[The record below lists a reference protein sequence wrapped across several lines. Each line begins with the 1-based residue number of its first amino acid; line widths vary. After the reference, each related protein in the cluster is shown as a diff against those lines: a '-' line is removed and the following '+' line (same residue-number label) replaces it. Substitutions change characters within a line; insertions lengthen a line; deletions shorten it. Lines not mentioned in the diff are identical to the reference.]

1 MFKEDASE
9 SFSCGGGCR
18 HSAPSRSWRNSV
30 SDNPYEAL
38 RLNISWNAK
47 ESLKEPTSL
56 TIPTASDVARR
67 LLGNPAKASWKA
79 LAAAYAAWVAVPTV
93 PTSDEVMRKK
103 SRGRILVTSWR
114 LMVPVTFGASTP

>member
-38 RLNISWNAK
+38 RLNISWNTE
-47 ESLKEPTSL
+47 ESLTEPTSL
-56 TIPTASDVARR
+56 TIPTATD
-67 LLGNPAKASWKA
+67 G
-79 LAAAYAAWVAVPTV
+79 
-93 PTSDEVMRKK
+93 E
-103 SRGRILVTSWR
+103 RGRGEAFGSAEPGEGILEGVSCRVCR
-114 LMVPVTFGASTP
+114 LGRRADSSY